1 MSFLQKITE
10 LFKSSPKPA
19 AEPEPML
26 ACEYDG
32 YTIIPAPVQEETG
45 FRVNGT
51 IIKGEREHQFIRAD
65 VLPTADSCA
74 DEMIRKAKQM
84 IDQQG
89 ERLFG

>member
-1 MSFLQKITE
+1 MALMKLLRG
-10 LFKSSPKPA
+10 LFQSSPKPA
-19 AEPEPML
+19 VEPEPMP

-32 YTIIPAPVQEETG
+32 YTITPAPVQEEAG
-45 FRVNGT
+45 FRINGT
-51 IIKGEREHQFIRAD
+51 IVKGEREHQFIRAD
-65 VLPTADSCA
+65 VLPTAESCA